1 MWEIDYHTTTSPITC
16 SCLSYHL
23 QQPLLSLAATSPIT
37 CSYFTYHL
45 QLPLLSLAAASPITC
60 SCLSYH
66 LQLLLYTGTKLQ
78 HILDLLA
85 GNMRRIRF

>member
-1 MWEIDYHTTTSPITC
+1 MTACLPLSFVGNK
-16 SCLSYHL
+16 LSYN
-23 QQPLLSLAATSPIT
+23 
-37 CSYFTYHL
+37 YFT
-45 QLPLLSLAAASPITC
+45 
-60 SCLSYH
+60 YH